1 MIDITVVLMTHAE
14 GPLILP
20 TLESFKQ
27 SIAHAEK
34 EGINIEKIITMDN
47 PSAETEKIITEADT
61 QDWTILKLS
70 YGDLGKVRNHA
81 ANEAK
86 GKYFAIL
93 DGDDFWSYNWLS
105 SAFKISE
112 HSKKEVI
119 VHPELNWLFE
129 EVNNIFYH
137 CDENHK
143 AFDYEALKSTNP
155 WDSLCFSKSELIREM
170 PYVKRQIKEGF
181 AYEDWNWNRR
191 TFEAGIEHVVARDTI
206 IFKRRRSASQGAQ
219 AAKRGVISKPSLSSY
234 YDFNKYA

>member
-14 GPLILP
+14 GKLIVP

-27 SIAHAEK
+27 AINHAEAA
-34 EGINIEKIITMDN
+34 GITIEKMVTMDN
-47 PSAETEKIITEADT
+47 PSPETKDIIDQIDE
-61 QDWTILKLS
+61 DWTVLTLS

-81 ANEAK
+81 AKQSK

-105 SAFKISE
+105 SAFKLSE
-112 HSKKEVI
+112 NSDDEII

-137 CDENHK
+137 CDEEYES
-143 AFDYEALKSTNP
+143 FDYEALRSTNP
-155 WDSLCFSKSELIREM
+155 WDSLCFCRSELVKKM

-191 TFEAGIEHVVARDTI
+191 TFEKKIAHVIAHDTI

-234 YDFNKYA
+234 YDFY